1 MIKRRNVTAAAILLV
16 LCCGRLVRADEYH
29 ISGAAPSTSTPGQ
42 KANQRSDSTTP
53 APTPPLP
60 EASDAP
66 GGGKMVIL
74 DERFDRHTEG
84 HRPLEANQPL
94 NNERLKTEGGK

>member
-1 MIKRRNVTAAAILLV
+1 MIKFRNVTLVAILLV

-29 ISGAAPSTSTPGQ
+29 IPGAAPSASTPRQ

-84 HRPLEANQPL
+84 HRPMEANQPI
-94 NNERLKTEGGK
+94 NSQRLKIEGGK